1 MAKPPPLN
9 SIPYSTLCI
18 VFICCIPIYCKF
30 DKYWLVQVAGKTSLH
45 LAVERQ
51 LEEMVALLVQE
62 GRVELDREDFS
73 GTTAHQLAASSN
85 NINIRKIFAKETK
98 KQI

>member
-1 MAKPPPLN
+1 MLHK
-9 SIPYSTLCI
+9 
-18 VFICCIPIYCKF
+18 YCKF
-30 DKYWLVQVAGKTSLH
+30 YKYWLVQVAGKTSLH

-73 GTTAHQLAASSN
+73 GTTPHQLAASSN